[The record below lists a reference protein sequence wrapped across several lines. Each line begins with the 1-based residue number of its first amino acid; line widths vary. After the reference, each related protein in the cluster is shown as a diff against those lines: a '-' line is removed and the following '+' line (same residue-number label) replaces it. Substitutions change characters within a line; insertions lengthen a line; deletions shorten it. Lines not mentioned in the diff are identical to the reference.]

1 MRFKLHL
8 PSDPANKEFQLTPSE
23 GVVLPHGR
31 VRLLLEFVSYKVM
44 VYKVSVV
51 VDVDSVGEAL
61 LALPI
66 GADVVVPEIEPDET
80 IVDFEEAFIGHAYS
94 RKLLVRNLEELPAR
108 FEVVAQD
115 AASKAIGAYEVTPS
129 RAEIP
134 PRGEIELDLSFTT
147 ARLGKMSLP
156 LSVRPA
162 PPPRRPRRTGRGG

>member
-8 PSDPANKEFQLTPSE
+8 PSDPSNKEFQLTPSE

-66 GADVVVPEIEPDET
+66 AADVVVPEIEPDET

-134 PRGEIELDLSFTT
+134 PRGEVELDI
-147 ARLGKMSLP
+147 
-156 LSVRPA
+156 
-162 PPPRRPRRTGRGG
+162 

>member
-66 GADVVVPEIEPDET
+66 AADVVVPEIEPDET

-129 RAEIP
+129 RAES
-134 PRGEIELDLSFTT
+134 RTTWWWGSSFSSSHCHL
-147 ARLGKMSLP
+147 ALACVSAF
-156 LSVRPA
+156 A
-162 PPPRRPRRTGRGG
+162 PMGAASAISAPVPTG